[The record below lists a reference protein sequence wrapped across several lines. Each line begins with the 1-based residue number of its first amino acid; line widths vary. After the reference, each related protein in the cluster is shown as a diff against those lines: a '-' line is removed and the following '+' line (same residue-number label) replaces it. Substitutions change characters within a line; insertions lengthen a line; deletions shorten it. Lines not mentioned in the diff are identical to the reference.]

1 MVNDLFQG
9 DISYKAKVCRAWCR
23 LGGMGFYFI
32 TPLMEVYLL
41 AAELQGLPVSRKA
54 DLFHAENSGVK

>member
-1 MVNDLFQG
+1 MGNDLLQG

-32 TPLMEVYLL
+32 TLLMEVYLL